1 MGKLEE
7 KIATILLYWLHSFP
21 LACLIFSTND
31 EVVLLTIEGKWPET
45 IVHMAKFEFLDLS
58 CPKQVQLLISICI
71 HGKFQLST
79 TYALVDFQEDIQQ
92 FIPQMETSLKGE
104 CLVTPS
110 TIILN
115 DNVHTSV
122 KHKFDFDVSKS
133 N

>member
-1 MGKLEE
+1 
-7 KIATILLYWLHSFP
+7 

-58 CPKQVQLLISICI
+58 CPEQVQLLISICI

-122 KHKFDFDVSKS
+122 THKFDFDVSKS
-133 N
+133 NLKKNPF